1 MASLPLD
8 KQMNVIKA
16 NIGAETENISKCFR
30 ALLRSRPSCSRKVTR
45 PNAAGALWSIIARK
59 MIISTS
65 NSLVA
70 AAAPNAIPSA
80 AAWTTNPSVV
90 VQLTGPLPPLF
101 LLWPEITMSGLEK
114 LLSNYVINTI
124 WTLITKWVLL
134 FLQNSQFKLKMGS
147 KLVITLGTKMFAK
160 SGLFKM

>member
-8 KQMNVIKA
+8 KQTNVIKA
-16 NIGAETENISKCFR
+16 KIGAETENISKCFR
-30 ALLRSRPSCSRKVTR
+30 ALLRSRPSCRRKVTR

-101 LLWPEITMSGLEK
+101 LLWPEITISELKK
-114 LLSNYVINTI
+114 LLCNKCPI
-124 WTLITKWVLL
+124 WTLITYFKLHNLSSKWVLNYYNDKFVCFWSSL
-134 FLQNSQFKLKMGS
+134 PTVQAPS
-147 KLVITLGTKMFAK
+147 
-160 SGLFKM
+160 

>member
-45 PNAAGALWSIIARK
+45 PKAAGALWSIIARK

-80 AAWTTNPSVV
+80 AAWTTKPSVV

-101 LLWPEITMSGLEK
+101 LLWPEITMSELKK

-124 WTLITKWVLL
+124 WTLILLNERCCFFKIHNLNSKWVVKYTRD
-134 FLQNSQFKLKMGS
+134 QN
-147 KLVITLGTKMFAK
+147 VCPEWPV
-160 SGLFKM
+160 